1 MRLKICGITR
11 VRDALAAEAAGAD
24 AVGVVMFSDS
34 PRSVTPAEAA
44 AIFAALGPFTARVCV
59 SATDDPDD
67 LAGMLALHPTA
78 VQVYCDLDVP
88 PGVRVIRGVG
98 DGKIPEGRFDAI
110 LLDAS
115 RGSGMHCDLREAE
128 ALVRASPVPV
138 ILSGGLGPENIG
150 AAVAAVRPYAV
161 DVSSG
166 VEDSPGIKNVDK
178 MKACV
183 MACRGIT
190 P

>member
-11 VRDALAAEAAGAD
+11 PCDAVAAEAAGAD

-34 PRSVTPAEAA
+34 RRSVEPETAA
-44 AIFAALGPFTARVCV
+44 RIFSSLGPFTGRVCV
-59 SATDDPDD
+59 SATDNPDD
-67 LAGMLALHPTA
+67 LALMLALNPTA
-78 VQVYCDLDVP
+78 VQVYHDLDVP
-88 PGVRVIRGVG
+88 AGVRVIRGVK
-98 DGKIPEGRFDAI
+98 DARVPSGRFDAL

-115 RGSGMHCDLREAE
+115 RGAGTHFDLREAQ
-128 ALVRASPVPV
+128 ALVRTSPVPV
-138 ILSGGLGPENIG
+138 ILSGGLNPENIG
-150 AAVAAVRPYAV
+150 AALAAVGPYAA

-183 MACRGIT
+183 MACRGV
-190 P
+190 PL